1 MARIIV
7 SQQAE
12 QDLAQIVDEIS
23 DRAGPATADRLF
35 DRIIAII
42 DKLSVVPRAA
52 GRLIPGLGRDI
63 RCHPIGAY
71 NVYLRYDEAADTLFV
86 VRVIHGRRNITAALF
101 EK

>member
-7 SQQAE
+7 SPQAE

-23 DRAGPATADRLF
+23 SRAGPSIADNLF
-35 DRIIAII
+35 I
-42 DKLSVVPRAA
+42 DHRDHRQVIHSAEGVRPTGAGPR
-52 GRLIPGLGRDI
+52 RDL
-63 RCHPIGAY
+63 RCHPIGAD

-86 VRVIHGRRNITAALF
+86 VRVLHGRRNITAALF